1 MKRKLRNRIASRL
14 GVRSQCEMGIEL
26 GRDISEAFSKGI
38 TNGYE
43 GGRRMNN
50 VNERDIELKRFFKEM
65 PVTAPQTTV
74 GFKRLTDTA
83 VLPTK
88 AHPTD
93 SGFDLF
99 ADETVIIEP
108 GQTVVVKTGIAV
120 VLPEGYEATVRP
132 RSGITSRTKLRVQLG
147 TVDNAYRG
155 DIGIIVDNIA
165 CYAEIAEIP
174 SMDDFYVVYGIN
186 GKYHHATDKAYEGG
200 SYIIRIGDKLAQL
213 VVSPVAPFAGVEI
226 TDLDVTDRGGNG
238 FGSTGVTN
246 KEDE

>member
-1 MKRKLRNRIASRL
+1 
-14 GVRSQCEMGIEL
+14 
-26 GRDISEAFSKGI
+26 
-38 TNGYE
+38 
-43 GGRRMNN
+43 MNN

-65 PVTAPQTTV
+65 PITTAETTV

-83 VLPTK
+83 VIPTK

-93 SGFDLF
+93 SGFDLY

-120 VLPEGYEATVRP
+120 VLPQGYEASVRP

-165 CYAEIAEIP
+165 QPLKYVN
-174 SMDDFYVVYGIN
+174 DDGVVAAPKRSYMQGLDGSTISVIKFY
-186 GKYHHATDKAYEGG
+186 DDG
-200 SYIIRIGDKLAQL
+200 SYVIQRGDKLAQL
-213 VVSPVAPFAGVEI
+213 VVSPVATFAGVEI
-226 TDLDVTDRGGNG
+226 TDLDNTDRGGNG
-238 FGSTGVTN
+238 FGSTGVTS
-246 KEDE
+246 E